1 MALRVE
7 RVRPAPG
14 RAGAGRL
21 DRLPCRRRC
30 RQVGGSRFRIA
41 GRIAAPSPSLHRRVD
56 PSLGASLHRRAAI
69 AGLAARSCTPFCVFM
84 CGFGC
89 FPPPARRAPRRR
101 VPRVVG

>member
-41 GRIAAPSPSLHRRVD
+41 GRIAAPSPSLHRR
-56 PSLGASLHRRAAI
+56 AAI

>member
-14 RAGAGRL
+14 QAGAGRL

-41 GRIAAPSPSLHRRVD
+41 GRIVAPSPSLHRR
-56 PSLGASLHRRAAI
+56 AAV
-69 AGLAARSCTPFCVFM
+69 AGLAARSRTPFCVFM
-84 CGFGC
+84 CGFGY
-89 FPPPARRAPRRR
+89 FSPMAPRVAGRR
-101 VPRVVG
+101 GRVW

>member
-14 RAGAGRL
+14 QAGAGRL

-41 GRIAAPSPSLHRRVD
+41 GRIVAPSPSLHRRVD
-56 PSLGASLHRRAAI
+56 PSLGASLHRRAAV
-69 AGLAARSCTPFCVFM
+69 AGLAARSRTPFCVFM
-84 CGFGC
+84 CGFGY
-89 FPPPARRAPRRR
+89 FSPMAPRVAGRR
-101 VPRVVG
+101 GRVW